1 MELASL
7 GGVAFLFFLFFF
19 FGGGGGGGTKG
30 QAYNFAE
37 KAPLSTIMF
46 SIDKIKRNGMYSNS
60 YIIAKRLE

>member
-19 FGGGGGGGTKG
+19 GGGGGTKG